1 MFDKLSSY
9 LHALQQTITLV
20 VTMLDQLSV
29 EFQALQQTSTQPTS
43 ALNYSKLQLKQ
54 TTAISAWLCQ
64 RLTNFAHNFKQI
76 ISKYIILKLIGLTS
90 FFKLNILPKCQG

>member
-29 EFQALQQTSTQPTS
+29 QFQALQQTSTQPTS
-43 ALNYSKLQLKQ
+43 ALNYSKLQILE
-54 TTAISAWLCQ
+54 TTANISLAVTTSDKLCTEFQ
-64 RLTNFAHNFKQI
+64 ANNLEIYHSETDWYNSIF
-76 ISKYIILKLIGLTS
+76 
-90 FFKLNILPKCQG
+90 